1 MDKTPI
7 WAWWGWEPLRFYQT
21 SQSAVELPPNF
32 SEDMRK
38 WYDLLHS
45 EETVKA
51 AADLG
56 VDFAVTHFVKGFGL
70 ANERGEMKNT
80 RLLAERCHRHGI
92 RVCGYLQ
99 FGTLFHRQFFQATPE
114 ARQWIQ
120 VKEDGTPQWWCD
132 NPERYLP
139 CVNADGFFSY
149 LKESIRIGLTE
160 TGLDA
165 LHFDNFYSRPCYCP
179 RCRQAFRSETGL
191 ELPSESLLEKTDTLW
206 TDSTLLT
213 WIRWRCTRLAQ
224 RQRELA
230 EYARAIKPDTL
241 IIWNPSPIRGLLNQ
255 PALRATDP
263 RLLGPAT
270 GFLWAE
276 GGNFPSIAKD
286 GTLVHQA
293 NFYKTAEALGYR
305 VFSTVWTHDREGDGL
320 PVSAAE
326 IELYLA
332 EAMVFHG
339 CLGTNW
345 LLRPGRLQTL
355 LESGRNSPLLAAFGR
370 YVAFFRQH
378 EEIYAQSKP
387 DNPIAV
393 QLDYDE
399 CIADYRNLYGRF
411 LLIQQILLQNHL
423 PFDLQFTP
431 GQRHALVLK
440 PATALPRTWDVR
452 KSFAG
457 EYRTYCSLPSGHG
470 ELARQW
476 AASVQD
482 TLPCQVLQAKN
493 TTVAELRRLADGRH
507 ALHLLH
513 YQATDE
519 PVAVTFRPSPSAVHL
534 LTPEDETTLSPDTNG
549 ALTLPPFH
557 TLATLIW

>member
-7 WAWWGWEPLRFYQT
+7 WAWWGWEPLQFYQT

-32 SEDMRK
+32 AEDMHA

-56 VDFAVTHFVKGFGL
+56 IDFAVTHFVKGFGL
-70 ANERGEMKNT
+70 ANERAEMENT
-80 RLLAERCHRHGI
+80 RMLAERCHRHGI

-99 FGTLFHRQFFQATPE
+99 FGTLFHRQFFQETPE
-114 ARQWIQ
+114 AQEWIQ
-120 VKEDGTPQWWCD
+120 VKEDGTPQWWCG

-139 CVNADGFFSY
+139 CVNADEFFSY
-149 LKESIRIGLTE
+149 LKQVIRIGLTE

-179 RCRQAFRSETGL
+179 RCRQAFRAETGM
-191 ELPSESLLEKTDTLW
+191 ELPAESLLEQTDSPW
-206 TDSTLLT
+206 TDPVLLT
-213 WIRWRCTRLAQ
+213 WIKWRCARLAK

-230 EYARAIKPDTL
+230 EYARSLKPDTL

-263 RLLGPAT
+263 RQLGPTT

-276 GGNFPSIAKD
+276 GGNFPGVAKD
-286 GTLVHQA
+286 GKLVHQV
-293 NFYKTAEALGYR
+293 NFYKTAEALDYR
-305 VFSTVWTHDREGDGL
+305 VFSTVWTRDREGDGL
-320 PVSAAE
+320 PARAAA

-345 LLRPGRLQTL
+345 LLRPGRLQEFL
-355 LESGRNSPLLAAFGR
+355 NCGWNNPMISAFAR
-370 YVAFFRQH
+370 YVAFFRKH
-378 EEIYAQSKP
+378 EDIYAQSQP
-387 DNPIAV
+387 ANPIAV

-399 CIADYRNLYGRF
+399 CIADYQNLYGRF
-411 LLIQQILLQNHL
+411 LLLQQILLQNHL
-423 PFDLQFTP
+423 PFDLSFTP
-431 GQRHALVLK
+431 DQHHSLVLNT
-440 PATALPRTWDVR
+440 ATALPEAWNAREFITGD
-452 KSFAG
+452 
-457 EYRTYCSLPSGHG
+457 YRSASSLPSGHE

-476 AASVQD
+476 TASAQD
-482 TLPCQVLQAKN
+482 SLPCQVLQAKN
-493 TTVAELRRLADGRH
+493 TTVAELRRLEDGRH
-507 ALHLLH
+507 ALHLLN

-519 PVAVTFRPSPSAVHL
+519 PAVITFRSSLSTVHL
-534 LTPEDETTLSPDTNG
+534 LTPENEATLSPASNG
-549 ALTLPPFH
+549 FLTLPPFR